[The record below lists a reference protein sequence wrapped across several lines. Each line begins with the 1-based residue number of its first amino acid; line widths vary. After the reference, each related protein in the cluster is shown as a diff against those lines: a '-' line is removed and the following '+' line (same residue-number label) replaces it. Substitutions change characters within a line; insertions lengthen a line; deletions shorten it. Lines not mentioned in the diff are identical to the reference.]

1 MPAREAKLT
10 PTFQAWTDLG
20 LMTQDEALQIQER
33 ACQRLAGSQ
42 EPVPEHL
49 MPAMRRLQLWA
60 DQGPSTMH

>member
-1 MPAREAKLT
+1 MPAREASLS

-20 LMTQDEALQIQER
+20 LMTPDEALQLQER
-33 ACQRLAGSQ
+33 ARQRLAGSQ